1 MKSIDTAIESFT
13 TILKNPKIIIVFFGF
28 LAFLLTVQFA
38 VSIVMKPYI
47 EKAVED
53 FISSPP
59 IDIETA
65 TRFEIIE
72 ALFSSMLPT
81 LLPYII
87 LFFVVILLSYPFFNG
102 MLISLG
108 KQAKNKKGVS
118 IKNAFDEAKAKY
130 LSLLGAYS
138 IRAGA
143 FAVIGI
149 TYLLLLASAINN
161 ASILSL
167 AIVLFGGLFFFV
179 IGILLTLWLFESETV
194 VITENKKAIDA
205 VKRSYEITSKR
216 LLSLIATCFF
226 FVILTLGILFVL
238 ILIAFPINLFD
249 KFLATDL
256 FGTIFAIFIEL
267 PVISLIGSAGGIL
280 PVVFYYNYIPKK
292 R

>member
-28 LAFLLTVQFA
+28 LAFLLTILFTA
-38 VSIVMKPYI
+38 SIVMQPYI

-59 IDIETA
+59 IDIKTA

-72 ALFSSMLPT
+72 ALLSSMLPT
-81 LLPYII
+81 LLPYMI
-87 LFFVVILLSYPFFNG
+87 LFFVVILLSYPIFNG

-108 KQAKNKKGVS
+108 KQAKNKKGVN
-118 IKNAFDEAKAKY
+118 IKNAFDEAKKKY

-143 FAVIGI
+143 FGIIGI
-149 TYLLLLASAINN
+149 TNLLLLASAINN
-161 ASILSL
+161 TSILSL
-167 AIVLFGGLFFFV
+167 AIVLFGRLFFFV
-179 IGILLTLWLFESETV
+179 IGILLTLWLFEAETV
-194 VITENKKAIDA
+194 VLTENKKAIDA

-216 LLSLIATCFF
+216 LLSLIATYFF

-238 ILIAFPINLFD
+238 ILIAFPISLFD

>member
-1 MKSIDTAIESFT
+1 MKSIDTAIESFN

-38 VSIVMKPYI
+38 VSIVMQPYI

-59 IDIETA
+59 IDLETA

-72 ALFSSMLPT
+72 ALLSSMLPT
-81 LLPYII
+81 LLPYMI
-87 LFFVVILLSYPFFNG
+87 LFFVVILLSYPIFNG

-118 IKNAFDEAKAKY
+118 IKNAFDEAKKKY

-143 FAVIGI
+143 FGIIGI
-149 TYLLLLASAINN
+149 TYILLLASAINK

-179 IGILLTLWLFESETV
+179 IGILLTLWLFEAETV
-194 VITENKKAIDA
+194 VLTENKKAIDA

-216 LLSLIATCFF
+216 LLSLIATYFF
-226 FVILTLGILFVL
+226 FVILTFGILFVL
-238 ILIAFPINLFD
+238 ILLAFPISLFD

-280 PVVFYYNYIPKK
+280 PVVFYYNYIPQK

>member
-1 MKSIDTAIESFT
+1 MKSIDTAIESFN

-38 VSIVMKPYI
+38 VSIVMQPYI

-59 IDIETA
+59 INLETA

-72 ALFSSMLPT
+72 ALLSSMLPT
-81 LLPYII
+81 LLPYMI
-87 LFFVVILLSYPFFNG
+87 LFFVVILLSYPIFNG

-118 IKNAFDEAKAKY
+118 IKNAFDEAKKKY

-143 FAVIGI
+143 FGIIGI
-149 TYLLLLASAINN
+149 TYILLLASAINK

-179 IGILLTLWLFESETV
+179 IGILLTLWLFEAETV
-194 VITENKKAIDA
+194 VLTENKKAIDA

-216 LLSLIATCFF
+216 LLSLIATYFF
-226 FVILTLGILFVL
+226 FVILTFGILFVL
-238 ILIAFPINLFD
+238 ILLAFPISLFD

-280 PVVFYYNYIPKK
+280 PVVFYYNYIPQK

>member
-38 VSIVMKPYI
+38 VSIVMQPYI

-72 ALFSSMLPT
+72 ALFSSMLST
-81 LLPYII
+81 LLPYMI

-102 MLISLG
+102 VLISLG
-108 KQAKNKKGVS
+108 KQAKNKKGVN
-118 IKNAFDEAKAKY
+118 IKNAFDEAKKKY

-216 LLSLIATCFF
+216 LLSLIATYFF

-249 KFLATDL
+249 KFLATGL

>member
-1 MKSIDTAIESFT
+1 MKSIDTAIESFN

-38 VSIVMKPYI
+38 VSIVMQPYI

-59 IDIETA
+59 IDLETA

-72 ALFSSMLPT
+72 ALLSSMLPT
-81 LLPYII
+81 LLPYMI

-143 FAVIGI
+143 FGIIGI
-149 TYLLLLASAINN
+149 TYILLLASAINK

-167 AIVLFGGLFFFV
+167 AIVLFGILFFLV
-179 IGILLTLWLFESETV
+179 IGILLTLWLFEAETV
-194 VITENKKAIDA
+194 VLTENKKAIDA

-216 LLSLIATCFF
+216 LLSLIATYFF
-226 FVILTLGILFVL
+226 FVILTFVILFVL
-238 ILIAFPINLFD
+238 ILIAFPISLFD

-280 PVVFYYNYIPKK
+280 PVVFYYNYIPQK

>member
-1 MKSIDTAIESFT
+1 MKSIDTAIESFN

-38 VSIVMKPYI
+38 VSIVMQPYI

-59 IDIETA
+59 IDLETA

-72 ALFSSMLPT
+72 ALLSSMLPT
-81 LLPYII
+81 LLPYMI

-143 FAVIGI
+143 FGIIGI
-149 TYLLLLASAINN
+149 TYILLLASAINK

-167 AIVLFGGLFFFV
+167 AIVLFGILFFLV

-216 LLSLIATCFF
+216 LLSLIATYFF
-226 FVILTLGILFVL
+226 FVILTFFILFVL
-238 ILIAFPINLFD
+238 ILIAFPISLFD

-280 PVVFYYNYIPKK
+280 PVVFYYNYIPQK

>member
-1 MKSIDTAIESFT
+1 MKSIDTAIESFN

-38 VSIVMKPYI
+38 VSIVMQPYI

-59 IDIETA
+59 IDLETA

-72 ALFSSMLPT
+72 ALLSSMLPT
-81 LLPYII
+81 LLPYMI

-118 IKNAFDEAKAKY
+118 IKNAFDEAKKKY

-143 FAVIGI
+143 FGIIGI
-149 TYLLLLASAINN
+149 TYILLLASAINK

-167 AIVLFGGLFFFV
+167 AIVLFGILFFLV
-179 IGILLTLWLFESETV
+179 IGILLTLWLFEAETV
-194 VITENKKAIDA
+194 VLTENKKAIDA

-216 LLSLIATCFF
+216 LLSLIATYFF
-226 FVILTLGILFVL
+226 FVILTFVILFVL
-238 ILIAFPINLFD
+238 ILIAFPISLFD

-280 PVVFYYNYIPKK
+280 PVVFYYNYIPQK

>member
-1 MKSIDTAIESFT
+1 MKSIDTAIESFN

-38 VSIVMKPYI
+38 VSIVMQPYI

-59 IDIETA
+59 IDLETA

-72 ALFSSMLPT
+72 ALLSSMLPT
-81 LLPYII
+81 LLPYMI
-87 LFFVVILLSYPFFNG
+87 LFFVVILLSYPIFNG

-118 IKNAFDEAKAKY
+118 IKNAFDEAKKKY

-143 FAVIGI
+143 FGIIGI
-149 TYLLLLASAINN
+149 TYILLLASAINK

-179 IGILLTLWLFESETV
+179 IGILLTLWLFEAETV
-194 VITENKKAIDA
+194 VLTENKKAIDA

-216 LLSLIATCFF
+216 LLSLIATYFF
-226 FVILTLGILFVL
+226 FVILTFVILFVL
-238 ILIAFPINLFD
+238 ILIAFPISLFD

-280 PVVFYYNYIPKK
+280 PVVFYYNYIPQK

>member
-28 LAFLLTVQFA
+28 LAFLLTIQFA
-38 VSIVMKPYI
+38 VSIVMQPYI

-81 LLPYII
+81 LLPYMI

-102 MLISLG
+102 ILISLG
-108 KQAKNKKGVS
+108 KQAKNKKRVS

-167 AIVLFGGLFFFV
+167 AIVLFGILFFFV
-179 IGILLTLWLFESETV
+179 IGILLTLWLFEAETV

-226 FVILTLGILFVL
+226 FVILTFGILFVL
-238 ILIAFPINLFD
+238 ILIAFPISLFD

-267 PVISLIGSAGGIL
+267 PVFSLIGSAGGIL

>member
-38 VSIVMKPYI
+38 ASIIMKPYI

-53 FISSPP
+53 FINSPP

-81 LLPYII
+81 LLPYMI

-143 FAVIGI
+143 FAAIGI
-149 TYLLLLASAINN
+149 TYLLLLASATNN

-167 AIVLFGGLFFFV
+167 AIVLFGILFFFV
-179 IGILLTLWLFESETV
+179 IGILLILWLFEAETV
-194 VITENKKAIDA
+194 VLTENKKAIDA

-216 LLSLIATCFF
+216 LLSLIATYFF
-226 FVILTLGILFVL
+226 FVILTLVILFVL
-238 ILIAFPINLFD
+238 ILIAFPIGLFD

-280 PVVFYYNYIPKK
+280 SVVFYYNYIPKK